1 MRAAVIRQVGSIELV
16 DDWAEPKAGPGQ
28 LVVRVAACGVCYRD
42 LVDRDGGYPF
52 MRRPVVTGHEVA
64 GTVEAVGDG
73 VRAFAVGDRVATGLR
88 APCGACPACAAGDEV
103 RCQASPVMYGITV
116 DGGYAERVVLW
127 ESSLVRVPDGVD
139 LQAAAMLN
147 CTAAVALRAL
157 RRHAR
162 LVAGET
168 VLMTG
173 ASGGVGVHALQV
185 AHILGARVVA
195 VTSSEAKAERLR
207 ADPLLRADD
216 VVVSRDAGWHKEVV
230 ARTGGGADVALEL
243 VGAPTFN
250 GALRSLRMGGRAVV
264 VGNVTT
270 ERVEVN
276 PGYLI
281 SREISV
287 AGSMGASRAEL
298 AEVLGWVRDGKLTP
312 VIAARRPLAE
322 AKAAQAALKD
332 KSVIGR
338 QLIVP

>member
-1 MRAAVIRQVGSIELV
+1 MRAAVIREIGKLELV
-16 DDWAEPKAGPGQ
+16 DVWAEPKAGAGQ
-28 LVVRVAACGVCYRD
+28 VVVRVAACGVCHRD
-42 LVDRDGGYPF
+42 LIDRDGGYPF

-64 GTVEAVGDG
+64 GTVEAVGEG
-73 VRAFAVGDRVATGLR
+73 VRGFAVGDRVATGLR
-88 APCGACPACAAGDEV
+88 APCGACAACAAGDEV

-116 DGGYAERVVLW
+116 DGGYAERVTLW

-139 LQAAAMLN
+139 LEAAAMLN
-147 CTAAVALRAL
+147 CTAAVGLRAL

-162 LVAGET
+162 LAAGET
-168 VLMTG
+168 VVMTG

-185 AHILGARVVA
+185 ARILGARVVA

-207 ADPLLRADD
+207 ALGVDD
-216 VVVSRDAGWHKEVV
+216 VVLARDAAWHKEVL

-298 AEVLGWVRDGKLTP
+298 AEVLGWVKEGKLRP
-312 VIAARRPLAE
+312 VVAARRPLAE
-322 AKAAQAALKD
+322 APAAQAALKD
-332 KSVIGR
+332 KGVVGR
-338 QLIVP
+338 QLLVP